1 MNQKTWAAAL
11 VTLALG
17 VLAFGCQSGG
27 IGDPCTPE
35 DEYQQYF
42 SGYEVSEVNIESK
55 SFQCETR
62 LCLVNH
68 FNGRVSCPY
77 GQTEQAGCD
86 AEPAPGPA
94 VQALSHPRHDCGQHP
109 HPGAG
114 EQAADEPA
122 RPRHRLLLVPLRRRD
137 TDARY
142 CKCPT
147 GFQCT
152 KLLEPINRLG
162 SKELAGSYCIKNGT
176 EYQRRARRRRHR
188 LPGDCAGRRAAGS
201 CRRLRS
207 VRRAVVSIRN
217 GPRSSGGSPPK
228 TSSREIWS
236 VEGSRC

>member
-77 GQTEQAGCD
+77 GQTEGQVAMLNLPQDQQFRLCHIPGTTAD
-86 AEPAPGPA
+86 NTRIRVPVNKQLTNRRAPDT
-94 VQALSHPRHDCGQHP
+94 VYCSCRC
-109 HPGAG
+109 AG
-114 EQAADEPA
+114 E
-122 RPRHRLLLVPLRRRD
+122 

-176 EYQRRARRRRHR
+176 EYSSAQGGGGISCQATA
-188 LPGDCAGRRAAGS
+188 PDAVPPEAAGG
-201 CRRLRS
+201 CG
-207 VRRAVVSIRN
+207 AYD
-217 GPRSSGGSPPK
+217 GQ
-228 TSSREIWS
+228 
-236 VEGSRC
+236 